1 MKNPFDTPERVAFR
15 DSFTRFVADEITP
28 FVDEWDEAGSVP
40 QELHEK
46 VGAFGCWG
54 LGIPEEHGGT
64 GFDDVFIRA
73 EFSRILNG
81 CGASGIAAAV
91 GGRSISIGPLS
102 RFASDEFRTTTL
114 PEIIAGRA
122 HSSLAIT
129 EPGGGSDVANMQT
142 KAEPDG
148 NGWRLNGAKAFIT
161 GGMEAEWFVV
171 GARTA
176 PGGLRGISL
185 FLVPADAPGFDRAPL
200 AKKQGWWASS
210 QASLYF
216 EDCKLPAEA
225 LIGPE
230 NAGFIAIMENFNY
243 ERLGMIA
250 GVLGMMETC
259 YAAALDWARER
270 KTFGKRLIE
279 HQVISHKFVEMSSRI
294 DMTRAYLNHI
304 CWSIEQGHMPVA
316 ELSKAKASGTKALE
330 YVVSECMQVIGG
342 ASYIRGNVVERAWR
356 EVKVM
361 AIGGGSEEIMRDLA
375 ARQMKLAD
383 KQ

>member
-1 MKNPFDTPERVAFR
+1 MKNPFDTPERAAFR
-15 DSFTRFVADEITP
+15 DSFSRFVADEVTP
-28 FVDEWDEAGSVP
+28 FVDEWDEAGGVP

-46 VGAFGCWG
+46 IGAFGCWG
-54 LGIPEEHGGT
+54 LGIAEEYGGA
-64 GFDDVFIRA
+64 GFDDIFIRA

-81 CGASGIAAAV
+81 CGASGVAAAT
-91 GGRSISIGPLS
+91 GGRSISIGPLA
-102 RFASDEFRTTTL
+102 RFASDEFRTTIL
-114 PEIIAGRA
+114 PDIIAGRA

-129 EPGGGSDVANMQT
+129 EPGGGSDVANMKT
-142 KAEPDG
+142 AATRDG
-148 NGWRLNGAKAFIT
+148 NGWRIDGAKAFIT

-185 FLVPADAPGFDRAPL
+185 FLVPADAPGFARAPL
-200 AKKQGWWASS
+200 DKKQGWWASS
-210 QASLYF
+210 QASLF
-216 EDCKLPAEA
+216 FDDCKLPAEA

-259 YAAALDWARER
+259 FDAALEWARER
-270 KTFGKRLIE
+270 RTFGKRLIE
-279 HQVISHKFVEMSSRI
+279 HQVISHKFVEMSARI
-294 DMTRAYLNHI
+294 DMIRAYLNQI
-304 CWSIEQGHMPVA
+304 CWSMEQGDTPVA
-316 ELSKAKASGTKALE
+316 ELSKAKASATKALE
-330 YVVSECMQVIGG
+330 YVVSESMQVIGG

-375 ARQMKLAD
+375 ARQMKLAAEN
-383 KQ
+383 